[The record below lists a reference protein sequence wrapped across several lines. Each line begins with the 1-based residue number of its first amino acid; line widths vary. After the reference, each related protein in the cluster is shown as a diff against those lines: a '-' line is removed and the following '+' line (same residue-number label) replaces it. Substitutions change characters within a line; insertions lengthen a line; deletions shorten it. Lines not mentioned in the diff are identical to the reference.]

1 MVLQSRKIFG
11 NRKKIFCREILVPA
25 VSQCQRFCLLYCI
38 KMADEGEKR
47 VKHRL
52 KYKEQCF
59 ALSLNVEANF
69 RNNEKFCP
77 RRRTLK
83 RLERGCVF
91 VHHKDLKKSVAVL
104 DKVFPGWQN
113 SNTFGTLLL
122 GAKHGYKR
130 REEHWVKRWSW
141 VQFPFFSN
149 LGVLGLQ
156 CS

>member
-38 KMADEGEKR
+38 KMADDGEKR

-77 RRRTLK
+77 PRRTLK

-91 VHHKDLKKSVAVL
+91 VHHKDLKNLLQCWIRCFPV
-104 DKVFPGWQN
+104 DKIQIHSGHCY
-113 SNTFGTLLL
+113 L
-122 GAKHGYKR
+122 GAKYGYER
-130 REEHWVKRWSW
+130 REEH
-141 VQFPFFSN
+141 
-149 LGVLGLQ
+149 
-156 CS
+156 